1 VSENVHLELLKRAR
15 AIVERLPLEQRG
27 YYGAYDDDERPKSP
41 TLLERG
47 SEGLRSCC
55 TLGGLIAAAG
65 EIGLNLSGAAQ
76 TSALLATT
84 LMESLPNDHPA
95 RTTNTASVPI
105 WNDKFAD
112 KEAVLALYDRAIELA
127 AQMED

>member
-1 VSENVHLELLKRAR
+1 VSENVHLKLLKRAR

-27 YYGAYDDDERPKSP
+27 YYGVYEDDEYPETP

-55 TLGGLIAAAG
+55 TFGGLIAAAG
-65 EIGLNLSGAAQ
+65 EIGLTLSKIAQ
-76 TSALLATT
+76 TSALLATA
-84 LMESLPNDHPA
+84 LMESLPDDHPT
-95 RTTNTASVPI
+95 RIGTAISVPI
-105 WNDKFAD
+105 WNDEFAD